1 MKTKTVRFPVPTI
14 PRNTIAFTL
23 IELLVVIAIMAILA
37 SLVLPIGAAIKKKRI
52 VSKSQ
57 TELQQIASAIE
68 AYKAKLGVYP
78 PDNPNNINLNQLYYE
93 LVGTTLNNAV
103 YTTKDGA
110 STIAA
115 SAVPTTFGLSVGGFV
130 NCTQGAGSDEGTMA
144 QTYIR
149 ELKPNQI
156 ADVSGTK
163 VLVGSVGWPSD
174 QPGAPLPIPP
184 GAASG
189 PNPWHYVHATPT
201 NNTRSF
207 DLWIDVIISHKTN
220 RISNWSDKPIVL

>member
-1 MKTKTVRFPVPTI
+1 MNLQSAMKTKTVRFPASTAARSP
-14 PRNTIAFTL
+14 IAFTL

-37 SLVLPIGAAIKKKRI
+37 GLVLPIGAAIKKKRI

-156 ADVSGTK
+156 ADISGTK
-163 VLVGSVGWPSD
+163 VLGQRGVAFRSARRS
-174 QPGAPLPIPP
+174 
-184 GAASG
+184 ASHTSRRCKRTE
-189 PNPWHYVHATPT
+189 PVAL
-201 NNTRSF
+201 RACC
-207 DLWIDVIISHKTN
+207 
-220 RISNWSDKPIVL
+220 SNQ